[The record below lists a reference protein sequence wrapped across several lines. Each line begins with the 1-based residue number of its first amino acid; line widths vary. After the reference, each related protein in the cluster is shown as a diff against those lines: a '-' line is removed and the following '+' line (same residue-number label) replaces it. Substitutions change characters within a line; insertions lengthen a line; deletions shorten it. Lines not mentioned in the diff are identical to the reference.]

1 MKDNE
6 IKEFYEF
13 GDFRMDVKKHRLLK
27 NGELIPLTPK
37 EFEVLLMLVRH
48 AGKTVEKDEL
58 LDKIW
63 GETFVE
69 EATLTRNVSWL
80 RKKLG
85 AEGAKIIETVPKF
98 GYRFLPEV
106 NLVQNAQ
113 TIVFE
118 EQIIQ
123 KITVEETFSIPN
135 QSLLQL
141 TAKSK
146 SKYFWF
152 AVAAGALLI
161 GSFAYWFLQQPPTPK
176 TIVLSNVVPFSGLP
190 GRENMPAFSPDGNQ
204 VAFVWD
210 GDKENHDIY
219 IKIIGAGEP
228 VRLTTNPAN
237 DLFPV
242 FSPDGKSIAFL
253 RSAPNKGE
261 VYLIPALGGAERKIC
276 QLNSNRTNI
285 SFAPDGKNLAVIDS
299 EADSKK
305 WSVFLVNLDTG
316 EKKRLTQPPE
326 FATDSEPRF
335 SPDGKFIAFLRVS
348 NQIYE
353 LFTIPTTGGEPK
365 QLTQD
370 KTAISGLSWDAK
382 GKNIIFASRRKSNQS
397 NLWKISANGGEP
409 EMIVTGGK
417 NVANPAISSDGKTIA
432 FVEEMRDTNIW
443 QIKFP
448 DSKNSE
454 SKLISSSRADHSP
467 AFSPDGTKIVFA
479 SDRTGHYEIWVA
491 DADGKNQR
499 QLTFLEQSAGSPR
512 FSPDG
517 KFVAF
522 DSQEGQKSDIFI
534 IPTEGGQVRSVT
546 FSDSREG
553 LPSWSADGRF
563 IFFTSNKSGSNQLWK
578 IPFEGG
584 ETTQITQQGAFESFA
599 APDGKTIYF
608 TKSRNE
614 FGIWQ
619 INTDGTGEIPVSGL
633 EEAAYWRYWTVNSDG
648 IYFIPRAANPPYKIN
663 VYDFKTLQ
671 VKDLAANDKS
681 PIWIYSGFAVSPQD
695 GKILYTQFDQN
706 SASIILGKFSE

>member
-37 EFEVLLMLVRH
+37 EFEVLLMLVTH

-98 GYRFLPEV
+98 GYRFLPKV

-118 EQIIQ
+118 EQTIQ

-135 QSLLQL
+135 QSQLQL
-141 TAKSK
+141 TAKPK

-161 GSFAYWFLQQPPTPK
+161 GSFSYWFLRQPPTPK
-176 TIVLSNVVPFSGLP
+176 TIILSNVVPFSGLP
-190 GRENMPAFSPDGNQ
+190 GRENMPAFSPDGNE

-219 IKIIGAGEP
+219 VKIIGAGEP
-228 VRLTTNPAN
+228 VRLTNNPAN
-237 DLFPV
+237 DLFPI

-253 RSAPNKGE
+253 RSVPNKGE

-285 SFAPDGKNLAVIDS
+285 SFSPDGKNLAVIDS

-326 FATDSEPRF
+326 FATDSEPHF
-335 SPDGKFIAFLRVS
+335 SPNGKFIAFLRVS

-382 GKNIIFASRRKSNQS
+382 GENIIFVSRRKSNQS

-409 EMIVTGGK
+409 EMIVSGGK

-443 QIKFP
+443 QINISGKE
-448 DSKNSE
+448 NSE
-454 SKLISSSRADHSP
+454 TKLISSSRADHSP
-467 AFSPDGTKIVFA
+467 SFSPDGSQIVFA
-479 SDRTGHYEIWVA
+479 SERTGNYEIWIA
-491 DADGKNQR
+491 DSDGKNQR
-499 QLTFLEQSAGSPR
+499 QLTSLGLSAGSPR

-517 KFVAF
+517 KQIAF
-522 DSQEGQKSDIFI
+522 DAQDGNKSDIFVV
-534 IPTEGGQVRSVT
+534 PTDGGQPRNMTNSET
-546 FSDSREG
+546 LSG

-563 IFFTSNKSGSNQLWK
+563 IYFSSKRTGKYQLWK
-578 IPFEGG
+578 TSVEGG
-584 ETTQITQQGAFESFA
+584 ETTQITQQEAFESFA

-619 INTDGTGEIPVSGL
+619 INIDGTAEIPVSGL
-633 EEAAYWRYWTVNSDG
+633 EEAGFWRYWTVSNEG
-648 IYFIPRAANPPYKIN
+648 IYFVQRATNPPYKIRFF
-663 VYDFKTLQ
+663 DFNTRQ
-671 VKDLAANDKS
+671 TKDLFSTDKS
-681 PIWIYSGFAVSPQD
+681 PIWVYSGFSVNPQNK
-695 GKILYTQFDQN
+695 KILFTQFDQN
-706 SASIILGKFSE
+706 SASIMLGKFSE